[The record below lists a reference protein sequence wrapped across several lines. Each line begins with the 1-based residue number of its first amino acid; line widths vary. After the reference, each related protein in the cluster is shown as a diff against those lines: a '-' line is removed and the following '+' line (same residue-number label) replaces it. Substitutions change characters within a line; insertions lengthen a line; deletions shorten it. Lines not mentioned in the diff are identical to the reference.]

1 MIFEI
6 QGSGKEPYKV
16 DTEKLTCTCPN
27 FRFRC
32 SREASTSPNRLCK
45 HLQQVFEEHPEL
57 APTWMNARL
66 PDEVGMT
73 PDSDGKT
80 RYSRIFFDVYVYDL
94 KAVFSHFST
103 QIKKYEFCG
112 SYRRLADRCSDLD
125 VLLVLNEGFTADE
138 LFDYLQNVMGYEL
151 IKNIGRGSKKAA
163 YLIDG
168 MVHVDFKVIPE
179 ESWPFATLHFTG
191 SKENN
196 IKMRQKALS
205 LGYSLSEYGLRR
217 KDEEQVQQF
226 GCKTEE
232 DIFRFLQMQYLEPW
246 DR

>member
-27 FRFRC
+27 FKFQR
-32 SREASTSPNRLCK
+32 SRLPNTSADRLCK
-45 HLQQVFEEHPEL
+45 HLQQVFDEHPEL
-57 APTWMNARL
+57 APLWMQHQESN
-66 PDEVGMT
+66 EVSVT
-73 PDSDGKT
+73 ADADGKT
-80 RYSRIFFDVYVYDL
+80 RYNRAFFDVYVYDI
-94 KAVFSHFST
+94 KAVLSHFAM
-103 QIKKYEFCG
+103 QIKRYEFCG
-112 SYRRLADRCSDLD
+112 SYRRLAERCSDLD
-125 VLLVLNEGFTADE
+125 VLLVLNDGFTADE
-138 LFDYLQNVMGYEL
+138 FFDYLQNVMGYEL
-151 IKNIGRGSKKAA
+151 MKNIGRGSKKAA

-168 MVHVDFKVIPE
+168 IVHVDFKVIPE

-217 KDEEQVQQF
+217 KDEDQVQQF

-232 DIFRFLQMQYLEPW
+232 DIFNFLHMQYLEPW